1 MPTSCCALNCTNR
14 KDKGSRKKFFRI
26 PAEPGRRAAWLR
38 ALKRSDFE
46 QGKKNPTAAWTPR
59 GHERVCSDHFI
70 SGNPSKDPADPDY
83 VPSLFN
89 LPTSASCNRSR
100 NPVAK
105 KDRYMRAAKRLR
117 VSSENEAPPTSL
129 NDEEMIADPPPESVE
144 TLRDPLPESVE
155 TLREQLTKV
164 QEEKCKLEQFCES
177 LQSEADNLREER
189 DHLQE
194 QVTSTPES
202 PHCNL
207 WVSISGIRLDFTN
220 WTHVDNITF
229 NSDWSLGTFTTTMPA
244 LVHTTKSHVETPVT
258 SICVWTWV

>member
-164 QEEKCKLEQFCES
+164 QEEK
-177 LQSEADNLREER
+177 
-189 DHLQE
+189 
-194 QVTSTPES
+194 
-202 PHCNL
+202 
-207 WVSISGIRLDFTN
+207 
-220 WTHVDNITF
+220 
-229 NSDWSLGTFTTTMPA
+229 
-244 LVHTTKSHVETPVT
+244 LVGFDA
-258 SICVWTWV
+258 

>member
-70 SGNPSKDPADPDY
+70 S
-83 VPSLFN
+83 
-89 LPTSASCNRSR
+89 
-100 NPVAK
+100 
-105 KDRYMRAAKRLR
+105 
-117 VSSENEAPPTSL
+117 
-129 NDEEMIADPPPESVE
+129 DEEMIADPPPESVE